1 MDLATI
7 KAWIEHWEGRRNQT
21 YDDKTGKAITP
32 GCVVLGHPTVG
43 VGFNLDATGAQ
54 AAIEALGL
62 DYDQVRSGGQ
72 TLTDDQIDTLLDQT
86 VNGAIQ
92 GSRQVVP
99 SFDSLPDDKQV
110 VIVDMVFNLG
120 AHGFSQFVHAI
131 QAVNNQDWATAAQQ
145 MQQSAW
151 FRQVGA
157 RASAD
162 VNLMAGR
169 ITATQFA

>member
-1 MDLATI
+1 MDLTTI
-7 KAWIEHWEGRRNQT
+7 KSWIEHWEGRRNQT
-21 YDDKTGKAITP
+21 YDDKTGKAMTP
-32 GCVVLGHPTVG
+32 GCVAIGHPTVG

-54 AAIEALGL
+54 AAIQALGL
-62 DYDQVRSGGQ
+62 DYNQVRSGQ
-72 TLTDDQIDTLLDQT
+72 QLLTDEQIDALLEQT
-86 VNGAIQ
+86 VNQAIQ
-92 GSRQVVP
+92 GARQVVP

-120 AHGFSQFVHAI
+120 VRGFSQFLHTI
-131 QAVNNQDWATAAQQ
+131 QAVNNQDWARAAQQ

>member
-86 VNGAIQ
+86 VNQAIQ
-92 GSRQVVP
+92 GARQVVP
-99 SFDSLPDDKQV
+99 SFDS
-110 VIVDMVFNLG
+110 
-120 AHGFSQFVHAI
+120 
-131 QAVNNQDWATAAQQ
+131 
-145 MQQSAW
+145 
-151 FRQVGA
+151 
-157 RASAD
+157 
-162 VNLMAGR
+162 
-169 ITATQFA
+169 

>member
-1 MDLATI
+1 MDMDNI
-7 KAWIEHWEGRRNQT
+7 KAWIEHWEGRRNQA
-21 YDDKTGKAITP
+21 YDDATSRPITP
-32 GCVVLGHPTVG
+32 GSAVEGHPTVG

-62 DYDQVRSGGQ
+62 DYDQVRSGEQ
-72 TLTDDQIDTLLDQT
+72 TLTDDQIDALLDQT

-92 GSRQVVP
+92 GAQQVIQN
-99 SFDSLPDDKQV
+99 FDALPDDKQV

-120 AHGFSQFVHAI
+120 VHGFSQFVHAI
-131 QAVNNQDWATAAQQ
+131 QAVNNQDWPTAAQQ

-169 ITATQFA
+169 ITATEFA

>member
-1 MDLATI
+1 M
-7 KAWIEHWEGRRNQT
+7 
-21 YDDKTGKAITP
+21 
-32 GCVVLGHPTVG
+32 G
-43 VGFNLDATGAQ
+43 VGFNLDAAGAQ

-62 DYDQVRSGGQ
+62 DFVQVRSGEQ
-72 TLTDDQIDTLLDQT
+72 ILSDDQIDRLLDQT
-86 VNGAIQ
+86 VNRAIQ
-92 GSRQVVP
+92 GARQVVP
-99 SFDSLPDDKQV
+99 NFDALPHDKQIV
-110 VIVDMVFNLG
+110 VVDMVFNLG
-120 AHGFSQFVHAI
+120 VHGFSQFVHAI